1 MKKTLAILLALMMT
15 VGLAACGAPAAEET
29 EDNRVV
35 VDYEIDIPEGFEEQ
49 EIEGLELYCMN
60 ADGSNINMTVLDKT
74 AADDASFEGITVEM
88 LRETLQDG
96 FLQTYEVEV
105 NIEEDSLTQEPVCD
119 FPAYQYTC
127 SYELAG
133 VPLEQLVVCIN
144 ADKIYTITYT
154 DATGEWME
162 TFQNSAQNIQLVTEA
177 GE

>member
-1 MKKTLAILLALMMT
+1 MKKTLAILLALM
-15 VGLAACGAPAAEET
+15 VIGLAGCGSPAAVAT

-60 ADGSNINMTVLDKT
+60 ADGSNINMTILDKT

-96 FLQTYEVEV
+96 FQQTYEMEV

-133 VPLEQLVVCIN
+133 VPLEQLIVCIN

-154 DATGEWME
+154 DASGEWME
-162 TFQNSAQNIQLVTEA
+162 TFQSSAQNIQLVTEI